1 MLVLLTGAIK
11 SHFEN
16 QAIAVST
23 KQSRQANKA
32 VRQADKVVAHTCFWR
47 LLDLFC
53 ACYLC
58 LLFQVEFVH
67 LEQTTSLR

>member
-1 MLVLLTGAIK
+1 
-11 SHFEN
+11 
-16 QAIAVST
+16 
-23 KQSRQANKA
+23 
-32 VRQADKVVAHTCFWR
+32 
-47 LLDLFC
+47 LFC